1 VCYIKSLLTYT
12 DMYVCLYVKSD
23 KIPEGYPHYC
33 SVTTYHAMHV
43 SMPRIAFLYSGP
55 SSHTGT
61 MTFGPIMACIQ
72 QSAGH
77 CRSPATGTQGLY
89 SPLATMYVL
98 LEVNIIVIVFI
109 IVFRHEQGKK
119 TC

>member
-1 VCYIKSLLTYT
+1 
-12 DMYVCLYVKSD
+12 
-23 KIPEGYPHYC
+23 
-33 SVTTYHAMHV
+33 
-43 SMPRIAFLYSGP
+43 
-55 SSHTGT
+55 

-119 TC
+119 NMLSSMHETPIPKNLAERKQPSIKRRADS